1 VTRPLDLSSRRALVA
16 IPVVLAMLS
25 MIGPFSID
33 TPFPAFAEMEAEF
46 GVGRSQMQLVVTAYL
61 APFAVMSIFHGPL
74 SDAVGRKPVILGSV
88 AVYVL
93 ASIGAAFAPGIEVL
107 LAFRVLQGLSAGG
120 ATVVSRTVIRDLFH
134 GDQAQVLM
142 SRVAM
147 IFGLAP
153 AVAPIVGGFVLQ
165 LGPWPLVFAF
175 MAVLGVL
182 LVTATALV
190 LPESH
195 PPELRVPLRVGSVVS
210 GLVEVARLPTF
221 HRVAWAAT
229 FAFAGQFLY
238 IGGAAIFVVDLL
250 GRGELDFWM
259 FFVPMIGSM
268 VCGSWIS
275 GRSAGRISGRR
286 LVSLGFAV
294 SLAGGAV
301 GVAISSSPWQTELP
315 WAVVGPSLLALGNG
329 MSYPTL
335 QLMLLDLFPAR
346 RGAVVSAGTFI
357 TLMVNA
363 VTAALI
369 TPVVGVSTL
378 GLAITAMVMITLGQL
393 LWSWHCASDTDGSGT
408 PARPESQ
415 QVPQSAG

>member
-1 VTRPLDLSSRRALVA
+1 MNPTLDLRSRRALVA
-16 IPVVLAMLS
+16 IPIVLAMLS

-33 TPFPAFAEMEAEF
+33 TPFPAFAQMADEF
-46 GVGRSQMQLVVTAYL
+46 GVGTSQMQLVVTAYL
-61 APFAVMSIFHGPL
+61 APFAVMSIVHGPL
-74 SDAVGRKPVILGSV
+74 SDAVGRKPVILGSI

-93 ASIGAAFAPGIEVL
+93 ASIGAAFSPDLTVL

-153 AVAPIVGGFVLQ
+153 AVAPIVGGWVLQ
-165 LGPWPLVFAF
+165 LGPWPGVFVF

-182 LVTATALV
+182 LIVATAV
-190 LPESH
+190 ALPESH
-195 PPELRVPLRVGSVVS
+195 PPERRVPLRLGSVLA
-210 GLVEVARLPTF
+210 GLADVARLPGF

-238 IGGAAIFVVDLL
+238 IGGASIFVVDLL

-259 FFVPMIGSM
+259 FFVPMIGAM
-268 VCGSWIS
+268 MCGSWIS
-275 GRSAGRISGRR
+275 GRAAGRISGRR

-294 SLAGGAV
+294 SLVGAAV
-301 GVAISSSPWQTELP
+301 GVAISCSPVQADLP
-315 WAVVGPSLLALGNG
+315 WAVVGPSVLALGNG

-335 QLMLLDLFPAR
+335 QLMMMDLFPER

-363 VTAALI
+363 TTAALI

-378 GLAITAMVMITLGQL
+378 GMALTALVMIVLGL
-393 LWSWHCASDTDGSGT
+393 ALWSWHCAVAG
-408 PARPESQ
+408 A
-415 QVPQSAG
+415 PQSTG